1 MFMLFIF
8 IAFMFVVYY
17 AVNYDKIER
26 AKQDPEKQKVI
37 NEVKKHNREGH
48 LHLSNAEINKIA
60 DTLIEKR
67 NNDGYEDNDVFLV
80 TTDYIFESAK
90 KSSEEL
96 DIGLKEVEVALEELR
111 ISIENNKY

>member
-37 NEVKKHNREGH
+37 NEVKKHNREGG
-48 LHLSNAEINKIA
+48 LHLSKSEINEIA
-60 DTLIEKR
+60 DILIEKR
-67 NNDGYEDNDVFLV
+67 NSDGYEDNDVFLV
-80 TTDYIFESAK
+80 TTDYILESAK

-96 DIGLKEVEVALEELR
+96 DISLKEVEVALEKAR
-111 ISIENNKY
+111 IAIENNKY